1 MVSRVFTL
9 FLTGLLGLAAVEAA
23 DIEGN
28 IVIKRRLTKRRV
40 TAPANSYDRG
50 VSVELR
56 SDTET
61 DPLAAERTHVVIYL
75 EGQGASTPVTAALEQ
90 QNRRFVQETL
100 VVPVG
105 STVSFPNNDPVFHN
119 VFSLSS
125 PKSFD
130 LGNYPKGHTR
140 TVTFS
145 KPGIVFVNCHL
156 HPTMS
161 AVIVVTPNQWSTKAD
176 GAGHFKLPDVPP
188 GKYTVVA
195 WHKTAGFFK
204 ETITVGESHANLVQF
219 IIPLAADE
227 PGKEMARR

>member
-119 VFSLSS
+119 VFSFRDG
-125 PKSFD
+125 KRFD
-130 LGNYPKGHTR
+130 LGLYPVGTLRH
-140 TVTFS
+140 VTFDRVGLS
-145 KPGIVFVNCHL
+145 RIFCNIHANMAAYV
-156 HPTMS
+156 M
-161 AVIVVTPNQWSTKAD
+161 AVDTPYFAVSED
-176 GAGHFKLPDVPP
+176 AGHFTIPSVAP
-188 GKYTVVA
+188 GTYTYHA
-195 WHKTAGFFK
+195 WRPGAPQLSGTWGAGDAPL
-204 ETITVGESHANLVQF
+204 TIEW
-219 IIPLAADE
+219 P
-227 PGKEMARR
+227 

>member
-1 MVSRVFTL
+1 MVSRIL
-9 FLTGLLGLAAVEAA
+9 ALLLTGLMTLAAVEAA
-23 DIEGN
+23 TIEGN

-50 VSVELR
+50 VAVELR

-61 DPLAAERTHVVIYL
+61 DPLAVERTHVVIYL

-90 QNRRFVQETL
+90 ENRRFVPETL

-125 PKSFD
+125 PKLFD

-140 TVTFS
+140 TV
-145 KPGIVFVNCHL
+145 
-156 HPTMS
+156 
-161 AVIVVTPNQWSTKAD
+161 
-176 GAGHFKLPDVPP
+176 
-188 GKYTVVA
+188 
-195 WHKTAGFFK
+195 
-204 ETITVGESHANLVQF
+204 
-219 IIPLAADE
+219 
-227 PGKEMARR
+227 

>member
-130 LGNYPKGHTR
+130 LLM
-140 TVTFS
+140 F
-145 KPGIVFVNCHL
+145 
-156 HPTMS
+156 
-161 AVIVVTPNQWSTKAD
+161 A
-176 GAGHFKLPDVPP
+176 
-188 GKYTVVA
+188 
-195 WHKTAGFFK
+195 
-204 ETITVGESHANLVQF
+204 
-219 IIPLAADE
+219 
-227 PGKEMARR
+227 